1 MNWHEFLDDDL
12 RDLASLYVLGALEDD
27 EAREYRL
34 HLPACEACRNEV
46 ESLAITA
53 GRMTL
58 AAPRI
63 APRPELWSRV
73 LDRIRGNAVS
83 TARPSA
89 GTSSRPVRETPAV
102 RTVVPNQVWKS
113 WTTVGPQAAQSG
125 SREGFLD
132 ADVDANAFEPT
143 GIDGIDVRRLAVDRA
158 KEQVTML
165 VRMAP
170 GTSYPAHR
178 HGGAE
183 ECFVVQGDLHVGDR
197 HMRSGDFQRA
207 EPGTIH
213 PIQTTDGGCTLLI
226 VSSTTDELLDEN

>member
-1 MNWHEFLDDDL
+1 MNWHDFLDDDL
-12 RDLASLYVLGALEDD
+12 RDLASLYVLGALDD
-27 EAREYRL
+27 EDAREYRL
-34 HLPACEACRNEV
+34 HLPACTACRDEV

-53 GRMTL
+53 GRMTF
-58 AAPRI
+58 AAPQI
-63 APRPELWSRV
+63 APRLELWPRV
-73 LDRIRGNAVS
+73 LDRIRG
-83 TARPSA
+83 TAPRSGESPTGRASI
-89 GTSSRPVRETPAV
+89 
-102 RTVVPNQVWKS
+102 PNQVWKS
-113 WTTVGPQAAQSG
+113 WTSAEPQPAGLGTRA
-125 SREGFLD
+125 GFLD
-132 ADVDANAFEPT
+132 SDADAQAFEPT
-143 GIDGIDVRRLAVDRA
+143 GIDGIVVRRLAVDRA

-183 ECFVVQGDLHVGDR
+183 ECFIVQGDLHVGDR

-207 EPGTIH
+207 ERGTVH

>member
-34 HLPACEACRNEV
+34 HLPGCGACRDEV
-46 ESLAITA
+46 ESLALTA
-53 GRMTL
+53 ARLTF
-58 AAPRI
+58 AAPRLT
-63 APRPELWSRV
+63 PRPELWSRV
-73 LDRIRGNAVS
+73 LDRIRSTEAPHEESPAVS
-83 TARPSA
+83 PPARPIVQ
-89 GTSSRPVRETPAV
+89 R
-102 RTVVPNQVWKS
+102 QVWKS
-113 WTTVGPQAAQSG
+113 WTSAPSPLPGSG
-125 SREGFLD
+125 TGSGFLD
-132 ADVDANAFEPT
+132 AVADAGAFEPT
-143 GIDGIDVRRLAVDRA
+143 DIDGIVVRRLAVDRA

-197 HMRSGDFQRA
+197 HMHSGDFQRA
-207 EPGTIH
+207 ERGTVH

-226 VSSTTDELLDEN
+226 VSSTADELLDEG